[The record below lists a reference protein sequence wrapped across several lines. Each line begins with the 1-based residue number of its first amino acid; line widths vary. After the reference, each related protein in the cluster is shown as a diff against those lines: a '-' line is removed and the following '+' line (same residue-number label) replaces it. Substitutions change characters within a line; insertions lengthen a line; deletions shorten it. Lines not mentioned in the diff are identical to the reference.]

1 MNGKIIV
8 LALTLAIVSGV
19 YIDLLWRCL
28 EECNEKYIMVGCL
41 TFVYIIWV
49 LFMFRSYN
57 DCRENEIIEKKK
69 NAKRNW

>member
-19 YIDLLWRCL
+19 YIGLLWRCL
-28 EECNEKYIMVGCL
+28 EECNEKYIMAGCL

-49 LFMFRSYN
+49 LFISRSYN
-57 DCRENEIIEKKK
+57 DYRENEIIENKK
-69 NAKRNW
+69 NPKR